1 MSLVFDVVGAAIL
14 LWATTRVR
22 HMTLPS
28 SMRTITQVLVVL
40 LLALHLAD
48 IAQALVTASSLPD
61 DISDVLAAGLPFVW
75 SSLLM
80 QMAEVLAERR
90 ARATRDQLAFFFS
103 EVPAGIVVIDA
114 RGTVIAHSVRFA
126 AEHPDVVVGAVLR
139 PSGSSLPPLL
149 TQAMTDCLLHGTDA
163 GRDDEFVMR
172 NGERRWW
179 RWAVRRW
186 ASADANHG
194 VVALVEDVTA
204 AIDADAQHV
213 QALAQLAQ
221 AQSMA
226 LVGQLAAGAVH
237 DLNNLLLVLQ
247 LHLGTLRETAI
258 NADANDAV
266 ADMERAVTVAS
277 GLTRSMLRL
286 ARTTPGT
293 RTPQRVAPIVEETVQ
308 LLSRTLPHT
317 HSLHVDVADGAEV
330 VVAVDPN
337 RLRQLVLNL
346 VVNARDAM
354 PAGGAIDVAVRRS
367 GASSVAIEVT
377 DQGVGID
384 DDVKARIF
392 EPFFTTKGAHGTGLG
407 LGVVRSVVD
416 ECEGTIEVES
426 TVGAGTRFTVVL
438 PGAPGLRGLP
448 LASSS

>member
-1 MSLVFDVVGAAIL
+1 MTIIFDIVGAAIL
-14 LWATTRVR
+14 LWATTRVGR
-22 HMTLPS
+22 MNLPS
-28 SMRTITQVLVVL
+28 PMRTTIQVLVVL

-48 IAQALVTASSLPD
+48 VAQAVVTTSSLPD
-61 DISDVLAAGLPFVW
+61 DVSDVLAAGLPFVW
-75 SSLLM
+75 ASLLM

-103 EVPAGIVVIDA
+103 EVPAGVLVIDA

-126 AEHPDVVVGAVLR
+126 AEHPDIVVGEALR
-139 PSGSSLPPLL
+139 PGSSLPPLL
-149 TQAMTDCLLHGTDA
+149 TQAMTACLLHGTDA
-163 GRDDEFVMR
+163 GCDDELVTHD
-172 NGERRWW
+172 GERRWW

-204 AIDADAQHV
+204 AVDAEAQHV

-221 AQSMA
+221 AQSLA

-247 LHLGTLRETAI
+247 LHLGTLRDSPI
-258 NADANDAV
+258 DADANDAV
-266 ADMERAVTVAS
+266 VDMERAVAVAS

-286 ARTTPGT
+286 ARTTPGA
-293 RTPQRVAPIVEETVQ
+293 RTPQRIAPIVQDTVH
-308 LLSRTLPHT
+308 LLSRTLPRTHT
-317 HSLHVDVADGAEV
+317 VNVNIAEGAEATV
-330 VVAVDPN
+330 CVDPD

-354 PAGGAIDVAVRRS
+354 PTGGAIDVTVRRN
-367 GASSVAIEVT
+367 GATGVAIEVS
-377 DQGVGID
+377 DQGMGIN
-384 DDVKARIF
+384 DDVKQRIF
-392 EPFFTTKGAHGTGLG
+392 EPFFTTKGAQGTGLG

-416 ECEGTIEVES
+416 ECQGSIEVDS
-426 TVGAGTRFTVVL
+426 TVGAGTRFTVLL
-438 PGAPGLRGLP
+438 PEVPQA
-448 LASSS
+448 LAAS

>member
-1 MSLVFDVVGAAIL
+1 MSFAFDLLGAAIL
-14 LWATTRVR
+14 LWASTRIGR
-22 HMTLPS
+22 MKLPS
-28 SMRTITQVLVVL
+28 SMRTTTLVLVML

-48 IAQALVTASSLPD
+48 IAQVLVRGSSLPD
-61 DISDVLAAGLPFVW
+61 DVSDVLAAGLPFVW

-103 EVPAGIVVIDA
+103 EVPAGVVVIDA

-126 AEHPDVVVGAVLR
+126 AEHPDIVVGEVLR

-149 TQAMTDCLLHGTDA
+149 TQAMTACLLHGTDA
-163 GRDDEFVMR
+163 GRDDELVVH
-172 NGERRWW
+172 NGERRFW

-247 LHLGTLRETAI
+247 LHLGTLREHAI
-258 NADANDAV
+258 DVDVNEAV
-266 ADMERAVTVAS
+266 VDMERAVTVAS

-286 ARTTPGT
+286 ARPTPGV
-293 RTPQRVAPIVEETVQ
+293 RTPQRIAPIIEETAL
-308 LLSRTLPHT
+308 LLSRTLPRSHT
-317 HSLHVDVADGAEV
+317 ISVDVSDGGDAV
-330 VVAVDPN
+330 VVVDPD

-354 PAGGAIDVAVRRS
+354 PTGGTIDIAVRRN
-367 GASSVAIEVT
+367 GVGTVAIDVT
-377 DQGVGID
+377 DQGVGFD
-384 DDVKARIF
+384 DEVKARIF

-416 ECEGTIEVES
+416 ECAGTIEVRS
-426 TVGAGTRFTVVL
+426 AVGAGTRFTVVL
-438 PGAPGLRGLP
+438 PGAPLP
-448 LASSS
+448 SLSLSS